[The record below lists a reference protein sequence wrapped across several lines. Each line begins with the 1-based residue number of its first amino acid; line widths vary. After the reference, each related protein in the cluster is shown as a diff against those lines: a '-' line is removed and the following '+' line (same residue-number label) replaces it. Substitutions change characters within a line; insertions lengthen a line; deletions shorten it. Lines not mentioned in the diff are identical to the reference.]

1 MNRVAKAAA
10 RSRGA
15 PANPYREVTM
25 SSHYPI
31 DPARRGALKCLA
43 FGGLGTV
50 FMLAGGVLTPV
61 ELALAAD
68 GKTPAAA
75 KGTPLFLQISDTHIG
90 FNKEANPDV
99 AGTLKQTI
107 EFVNAMPLK
116 PALVIHTGDITHL
129 SKASEFD
136 LAAQLMS
143 GLSVT
148 ELHTVP
154 GEHDVT
160 DGPGTEYFSRFGQ
173 ASDNRGYYSFDHQG
187 VHFVGLVNVM
197 HFKPNG
203 LGGLGDEQLAWLE
216 NDLKGRSSSTP
227 IVVFAHMPM
236 WTIYEPWGWGTGDAG
251 AAMSYLKR
259 FGSVTVLNGHI
270 HQIVSKVEGNITFHT
285 ARSTAYPQPSAG
297 IGEGP
302 GPLKV
307 AGDQL
312 PRMLGVTSISIAH
325 HPLKA
330 TLADV
335 TLV

>member
-1 MNRVAKAAA
+1 MVT
-10 RSRGA
+10 
-15 PANPYREVTM
+15 REVNM
-25 SSHYPI
+25 SSGLPH
-31 DPARRGALKCLA
+31 DPSRRGALKCLA
-43 FGGLGTV
+43 FGSVGTL
-50 FMLAGGVLTPV
+50 FMLAGGVFTPV

-68 GKTPAAA
+68 PKNSAGV
-75 KGTPLFLQISDTHIG
+75 PLFLQISDSHIG

-107 EFVNAMPLK
+107 DLVNAMPVK
-116 PALVIHTGDITHL
+116 PALTIHTGDITHL
-129 SKASEFD
+129 SKPEEFD

-143 GLSVT
+143 GLSIT

-160 DGPGTEYFSRFGQ
+160 DGTGTEYFKRFGQ
-173 ASDNRGYYSFDHQG
+173 ASDNRGYYSFDHNG
-187 VHFVGLVNVM
+187 VHFIGLVNVM

-203 LGGLGDEQLAWLE
+203 LGGLGDEQLAWLK
-216 NDLKGRSSSTP
+216 NDLQGRSSSTP

-251 AAMSYLKR
+251 EAMSYLKR
-259 FGSVTVLNGHI
+259 FGSVTVTNGHI

-285 ARSTAYPQPSAG
+285 ARSTAYPQPTAG
-297 IGEGP
+297 DGPGP

-307 AGDQL
+307 ASDQL
-312 PRMLGVTSISIAH
+312 PKMLGITSISVMQ

-330 TLADV
+330 TLQDS

>member
-1 MNRVAKAAA
+1 
-10 RSRGA
+10 
-15 PANPYREVTM
+15 M
-25 SSHYPI
+25 SSHHSF

-50 FMLAGGVLTPV
+50 FVLSGGVLTPV

-68 GKTPAAA
+68 PARASA
-75 KGTPLFLQISDTHIG
+75 TGGVPLFLQISDTHIG

-107 EFVNAMPLK
+107 EFVNAMPVR
-116 PALVIHTGDITHL
+116 PALAIHTGDITHL
-129 SKASEFD
+129 SKPAEFD

-143 GLSVT
+143 GLKIT

-173 ASDNRGYYSFDHQG
+173 PSDNKGYYSFDHQG

-203 LGGLGDEQLAWLE
+203 LGGLGDDQLAWLE
-216 NDLKGRSSSTP
+216 SDLKGRSSSTP

-236 WTIYEPWGWGTGDAG
+236 WTIYAPWGWGTGDAG
-251 AAMSYLKR
+251 QAMSYLKR

-285 ARSTAYPQPSAG
+285 ARSTAYPQPTAG
-297 IGEGP
+297 NGPGP
-302 GPLKV
+302 GPLTV
-307 AGDQL
+307 ASDQL
-312 PRMLGVTSISIAH
+312 PRMLGVTRISIAQ

-330 TLADV
+330 TLADT

>member
-297 IGEGP
+297 IGAGP